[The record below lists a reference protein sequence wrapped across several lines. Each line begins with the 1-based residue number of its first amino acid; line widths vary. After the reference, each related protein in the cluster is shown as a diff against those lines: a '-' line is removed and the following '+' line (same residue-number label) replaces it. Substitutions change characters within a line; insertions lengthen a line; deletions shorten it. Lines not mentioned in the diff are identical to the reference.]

1 MQRCINVCV
10 YQSLYIYTLYIKICI
25 YIHIHAHPTTH
36 KISVQTRCG
45 ELRLQYSGP
54 YWGAAVFGQMDLALA
69 FGACNVICY
78 AGQPEDIASAC
89 SRSLVL

>member
-1 MQRCINVCV
+1 MYI
-10 YQSLYIYTLYIKICI
+10 LYKLHIYTHIPQPIK
-25 YIHIHAHPTTH
+25 YQYKPATA
-36 KISVQTRCG
+36 K
-45 ELRLQYSGP
+45 LRLQYSGP